1 MADPEHL
8 LALAE
13 EYVERQSS
21 AEVPDDLGDI
31 ERQIAELEA
40 KRTTTAVEYMRAGV
54 DPSLVKA
61 AVAEIDRELAGL
73 AARARRAT
81 AAVQQAGEARGRL
94 AQLRTLAERAAGRLE
109 RMDDRERRTVL
120 EALDLRVEVLG
131 WSTCSTCKGAGKV
144 KGGKGGLVCPGC
156 GWGKQVPHLRI
167 SGIWTSDYDE
177 ERGSHLEHD
186 VDAPHTGADVRAEAF
201 PATPGASFG
210 GLLFV
215 GATRPA

>member
-1 MADPEHL
+1 M
-8 LALAE
+8 
-13 EYVERQSS
+13 
-21 AEVPDDLGDI
+21 
-31 ERQIAELEA
+31 
-40 KRTTTAVEYMRAGV
+40 
-54 DPSLVKA
+54 
-61 AVAEIDRELAGL
+61 AEIDRELAGL

-167 SGIWTSDYDE
+167 WGSGPRTTTRSVGPIWSMTWTRRTRVRRPG
-177 ERGSHLEHD
+177 RGLPRH
-186 VDAPHTGADVRAEAF
+186 A
-201 PATPGASFG
+201 G
-210 GLLFV
+210 GVLR
-215 GATRPA
+215 RPALRGGDAARLITGRPASSGRHSYRFTMLS